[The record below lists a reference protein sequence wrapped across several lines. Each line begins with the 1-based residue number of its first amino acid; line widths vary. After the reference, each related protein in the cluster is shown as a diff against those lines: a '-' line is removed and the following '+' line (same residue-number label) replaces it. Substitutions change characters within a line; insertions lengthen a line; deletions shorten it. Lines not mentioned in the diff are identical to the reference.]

1 MNRQNQEQHPQEM
14 KVLEEIF
21 PKPEQSKDAGKKK
34 EKSKNIVDKSGLLG
48 DLKSFAKNFKMPPS
62 NTGNET

>member
-1 MNRQNQEQHPQEM
+1 M